1 MSDLNIETSGAFI
14 DKLHEIVDT
23 GNSDLEFNITEWV
36 PYFTYEHNV
45 EGSSTKYYI
54 YKDGSNSAY
63 SVTIDDEE
71 AEWNNKRIDGSP
83 AALDGTKLKFEA
95 TLAAEDA
102 DVESDNLWPSGLG
115 GGSLS
120 PNTLRGVYGH
130 GVVVK
135 TSTNEYYDLGLID
148 MVETDPT
155 NQYDANDDLSFTCT
169 IELTHV
175 MGGNQA
181 ITEQFVKMLCG
192 DAITFTTLHPKY
204 FYLKAIAKS
213 HSLPDKDVLY
223 TIAADEVEEEYDG
236 TYKAKVVFPIKVDY
250 DPNDGTTLPH
260 VNRETENSIYTIDA
274 TPTHLHVF
282 TGAVVVNNP
291 LETIGFNFS
300 ENFKSEWATSIAQ
313 GSTNTLIV
321 TYNAKNRD

>member
-1 MSDLNIETSGAFI
+1 MSDLNIENSDAFI

-23 GNSDLEFNITEWV
+23 GNSNLEFTITEWV
-36 PYFTYEHNV
+36 PYFTYEHN
-45 EGSSTKYYI
+45 STRYYI
-54 YKDGSNSAY
+54 YKDGSNSAD
-63 SVTIDDEE
+63 SVAIDST
-71 AEWNNKRIDGSP
+71 EWNGRSINGSP
-83 AALDGTKLKFEA
+83 VVLDGTKLKFEA

-102 DVESDNLWPSGLG
+102 DVGSENLWPSDLG
-115 GGSLS
+115 GSSLS
-120 PNTLRGVYGH
+120 PNTLRGVNGH

-148 MVETDPT
+148 MDST
-155 NQYDANDDLSFTCT
+155 NPANKYDANDDLSFTCT

-204 FYLKAIAKS
+204 FYLKAIAES
-213 HSLPDKDVLY
+213 QSSSENVLY
-223 TIAADEVEEEYDG
+223 TIAANEVEEEYDG

-250 DPNDGTTLPH
+250 DPDDGTTLQH
-260 VNRETENSIYTIDA
+260 VDRVADSNYTIDD
-274 TPTHLHVF
+274 TPTQLHVF
-282 TGAVVVNNP
+282 TGTVVGDNP
-291 LETIGFNFS
+291 LETISFNFS